1 MLLYAMVCYEKKKS
15 KGILWDFN
23 AIEWY
28 SNAMI
33 GYLNGMLYYNKFSI
47 GYKLNF
53 CIINFDNT
61 INYYMIEYF
70 IRLCKR

>member
-1 MLLYAMVCYEKKKS
+1 M
-15 KGILWDFN
+15 LWDLN

-33 GYLNGMLYYNKFSI
+33 GYLNGILYYNKFSI
-47 GYKLNF
+47 GYKWNV
-53 CIINFDNT
+53 CVINFDNT
-61 INYYMIEYF
+61 IIYYMIEYF